1 MKEEGDVV
9 ATRKNPRYGPSSVYG
24 RHRARLAVAVTAA
37 GVAGIGLLFGALDMS
52 GSFASTGGAQKAPQT
67 NCAAVPS
74 KCGFPDGT
82 NSGVP
87 KGTALKSVPGQVSR
101 GTGWHF
107 DSRGW
112 VEVDGN
118 GAVLSGLSMPY
129 NVKVTASNVTLTHDQ
144 IVTGGTYGVSLADTT
159 GVTITN
165 STISGLNATTGR
177 LDYAIS
183 DPEGTST
190 GMVIKSNN
198 ISDFRCGVSVTTGLI
213 ANNYIHDPGYISGD
227 HTNGIIGDG
236 GTQQMTMTH
245 NTIFNS
251 LTQTDAI
258 TINTSTVPG
267 PVTNKVIENN
277 LLAGAGYPIYG
288 GAGFGHTTSGI
299 LIENNRFGQQ
309 YYPKSGEFGPVL
321 NFVASGAGN
330 VWSGNVWDSTGATV
344 PAP

>member
-1 MKEEGDVV
+1 VSSGPGWYYNAAWNAVIVDV
-9 ATRKNPRYGPSSVYG
+9 
-24 RHRARLAVAVTAA
+24 
-37 GVAGIGLLFGALDMS
+37 
-52 GSFASTGGAQKAPQT
+52 
-67 NCAAVPS
+67 
-74 KCGFPDGT
+74 
-82 NSGVP
+82 
-87 KGTALKSVPGQVSR
+87 KGT
-101 GTGWHF
+101 
-107 DSRGW
+107 
-112 VEVDGN
+112 
-118 GAVLSGLSMPY
+118 VLSGLYIPY
-129 NVKVTASNVTLTHDQ
+129 NLRIDASNVTVKNVHVVTNGNFGISLTH
-144 IVTGGTYGVSLADTT
+144 TK
-159 GVTITN
+159 GVTIEN
-165 STISGLNATTGR
+165 STISGQNATTGR
-177 LDYAIS
+177 VDSAVTDVYG
-183 DPEGTST
+183 DST
-190 GMVIKSNN
+190 GMVIKDNN
-198 ISDFRCGVSVTTGLI
+198 ISAFRSAVQISAGLVI
-213 ANNYIHDPGYISGD
+213 GNYIHDPGYISGD

-245 NTIFNS
+245 NTIFNR

-288 GAGFGHTTSGI
+288 GAGFGHTTLGI

>member
-144 IVTGGTYGVSLADTT
+144 IVTGGDVFA
-159 GVTITN
+159 
-165 STISGLNATTGR
+165 
-177 LDYAIS
+177 AIRERDLLLHHPYENYS
-183 DPEGTST
+183 S
-190 GMVIKSNN
+190 VV
-198 ISDFRCGVSVTTGLI
+198 DFLKQ
-213 ANNYIHDPGYISGD
+213 AAADPGVLAVKQTLYRTGGGSQIVGALVEVER
-227 HTNGIIGDG
+227 NGE
-236 GTQQMTMTH
+236 Q
-245 NTIFNS
+245 
-251 LTQTDAI
+251 
-258 TINTSTVPG
+258 
-267 PVTNKVIENN
+267 
-277 LLAGAGYPIYG
+277 
-288 GAGFGHTTSGI
+288 
-299 LIENNRFGQQ
+299 
-309 YYPKSGEFGPVL
+309 
-321 NFVASGAGN
+321 GN
-330 VWSGNVWDSTGATV
+330 A
-344 PAP
+344 AA

>member
-24 RHRARLAVAVTAA
+24 RHRARLAVAVTAAGVAGIGPLFCALDMSGSFASTGGGPKAPETKRARLAVAVTAA

-288 GAGFGHTTSGI
+288 GAGFGHTTLGI
-299 LIENNRFGQQ
+299 LDR
-309 YYPKSGEFGPVL
+309 K
-321 NFVASGAGN
+321 
-330 VWSGNVWDSTGATV
+330 
-344 PAP
+344 